1 MASTIKRFMIGRP
14 LATDEAD
21 HQRIPKTIGLAVFSS
36 DAISSTAYATQ
47 EILLVL
53 VPIGGMAV
61 LAQSNYTFG
70 FLTPIA
76 ILVAILLVVVANSYR
91 QTIHAYPDGGGAYVV
106 SRENLGEVPALVA
119 GGSLLVDYVL
129 TVAVSVAA
137 GTQAIYSAVP
147 SLAPYKVEICLG
159 FVVLLTLANLRGVKE
174 SGRLFAFPTYLYI
187 FALGALIGFGIW
199 KITRDTLPVLPPDEE
214 ALAELAK
221 DTGNPLPF
229 GLGGITLFLFARAFS
244 SGAVALSGVEAISN
258 GIPAFRKPTSRNAAI
273 TLVWMASILG
283 VSFIGLTVLA
293 EHIRPTPTETG
304 ESVISI
310 IGRTVFGGTG
320 TMYWVLQVSTAGILI
335 LAANTAYADFPRLAA
350 LVGKDGYLPRQF
362 ANRGDRLVF
371 SNGILFL
378 AGAASVLLVIFGGN
392 VSALIPLYAVGV
404 FTSFTLSQTGMVRH
418 HLKLREKSWRISV
431 VFSVFGAIATFIVMM
446 VVIIS
451 KFTIGAWIPVVLI
464 PIIVVAFK
472 AVKGHY
478 GEVAKKLRVEPGYVE
493 PDRVPQHGVV
503 VLVGGVNQ
511 SSLAAIRYARS
522 VGAKDSVAVTV
533 ALDEEHAEKIRSE
546 WERHHVQ
553 FPLEIIESPY
563 RDLTGTVEDYLDEL
577 DQRWHHDYLSVVI
590 AEFVLPHWYQGI
602 FHNQS
607 ALALKLALKFR
618 KDTVVVNVPFH
629 LRSDDAEMQHQADS
643 LGLSGEFAD
652 QKPTIDIVV
661 PGALP
666 SAERVGD
673 GRSNKDGDGPSPAS
687 PGANEPSGD

>member
-1 MASTIKRFMIGRP
+1 MASTLKRFLIGRP

-21 HQRIPKTIGLAVFSS
+21 HQRISKRIGLAVFSS

-53 VPIGGMAV
+53 VPVGGMAV

-76 ILVAILLVVVANSYR
+76 ILVAVLLAVVSNSYR

-147 SLAPYKVEICLG
+147 SLAQYKVPLCLG
-159 FVVLLTLANLRGVKE
+159 FVALLTIANLRGVKE
-174 SGRLFAFPTYLYI
+174 SGRLFAIPTYIYI
-187 FALGALIGFGIW
+187 LALGALITFGLY
-199 KITRDTLPVLPPDEE
+199 KLSQNTLPELPPDTE

-221 DTGNPLPF
+221 DTGTLPL

-258 GIPAFRKPTSRNAAI
+258 GIPAFKKPTSKNAAV
-273 TLVWMASILG
+273 TLVWMAGILG

-304 ESVISI
+304 ESVNSI

-320 TMYWVLQVSTAGILI
+320 VMYWVLQASTAGILI

-378 AGAASVLLVIFGGN
+378 AGAASLLLVVFGGN

-404 FTSFTLSQTGMVRH
+404 FTSFTLSQSGMVRH
-418 HLKLREKSWRISV
+418 HLKLRERGWRTSI
-431 VFSVFGAIATFIVMM
+431 VFSTLGAIATFVVMM
-446 VVIIS
+446 VVIVS
-451 KFTIGAWIPVVLI
+451 KFTIGAWIPVVLV

-472 AVKGHY
+472 SVKRHY
-478 GEVAKKLRVEPGYVE
+478 RHVAQRLRVEPAE
-493 PDRVPQHGVV
+493 WQTEKDLHHGFV
-503 VLVGGVNQ
+503 VLVGGVNR

-522 VGAKDSVAVTV
+522 VGAEDAVAVTV
-533 ALDEEHAEKIRSE
+533 AIDEDHAERIRAD
-546 WERHHVQ
+546 WERFDVR

-577 DQRWHHDYLSVVI
+577 DQRWHHDYVTVVI
-590 AEFVLPHWYQGI
+590 AEFVLPHWWQGV

-618 KDTVVVNVPFH
+618 PDTVVVNVPFH
-629 LRSDDAEMQHQADS
+629 LSEDAAALDAEAGS
-643 LGLSGEFAD
+643 LGLDGVHPDQRPTVERIDPESSGDE
-652 QKPTIDIVV
+652 P
-661 PGALP
+661 
-666 SAERVGD
+666 R
-673 GRSNKDGDGPSPAS
+673 GDGPGPRS
-687 PGANEPSGD
+687 GAEPEPEPEPV

>member
-1 MASTIKRFMIGRP
+1 MASTLKRFLIGRP

-53 VPIGGMAV
+53 VPVGGMA
-61 LAQSNYTFG
+61 LIANSNYTFG
-70 FLTPIA
+70 YLTPIA
-76 ILVAILLVVVANSYR
+76 ILVAVLLAIVSNSYR

-106 SRENLGEVPALVA
+106 SRENLGEVPSLVA

-129 TVAVSVAA
+129 TVSVSIAA

-147 SLAPYKVEICLG
+147 ELAPYKVELCLF
-159 FVVLLTLANLRGVKE
+159 FVALLTVANLRGVKE
-174 SGRLFAFPTYLYI
+174 SGRIFAIPTYVYI
-187 FALGALIGFGIW
+187 VILGVLIGLGMYKLW
-199 KITRDTLPVLPPDEE
+199 QGTLPQLPPDVE
-214 ALAELAK
+214 ALKELSE
-221 DTGNPLPF
+221 DTGTLPL
-229 GLGGITLFLFARAFS
+229 GIGGITLFLFARAFS

-258 GIPAFRKPTSRNAAI
+258 GIPAFKKPTSKNAAI
-273 TLVWMASILG
+273 TLVWMAGILG

-304 ESVISI
+304 ESVNSI

-320 TMYWVLQVSTAGILI
+320 GMYWILQAATAGILI

-378 AGAASVLLVIFGGN
+378 AGAASLLLVIFGGN

-404 FTSFTLSQTGMVRH
+404 FTSFTLSQSGMVRH
-418 HLKLREKSWRISV
+418 HLALRERGWRFSV
-431 VFSVFGAIATFIVMM
+431 VVSVVGAIATFIVMM

-451 KFTIGAWIPVVLI
+451 KFAIGAWIPVVLI

-472 AVKGHY
+472 SVKRHYAHVAVQ
-478 GEVAKKLRVEPGYVE
+478 LRVEPSFVE
-493 PDRVPQHGVV
+493 EQAVPRHGVV

-522 VGAKDSVAVTV
+522 VGAKDAVAMTV
-533 ALDEEHAEKIRSE
+533 AIDEDHAERIRE
-546 WERHHVQ
+546 QWERHRIDY
-553 FPLEIIESPY
+553 PLEIIESPY
-563 RDLTGTVEDYLDEL
+563 RDLTGTVEDYLGEL
-577 DQRWHHDYLSVVI
+577 DRRWGHDYMTVVI
-590 AEFVLPHWYQGI
+590 PEFVLPHWYQGV

-629 LRSDDAEMQHQADS
+629 LGEERQVKAEAEALGVQAPSDSPEEM
-643 LGLSGEFAD
+643 
-652 QKPTIDIVV
+652 VNVRV
-661 PGALP
+661 PAV
-666 SAERVGD
+666 SDTD
-673 GRSNKDGDGPSPAS
+673 G
-687 PGANEPSGD
+687 

>member
-1 MASTIKRFMIGRP
+1 MASTLKRFLIGRP

-36 DAISSTAYATQ
+36 DAVSSTAYATQ

-53 VPIGGMAV
+53 VPVGGMA
-61 LAQSNYTFG
+61 LIANSNYTFG
-70 FLTPIA
+70 YLTPIA
-76 ILVAILLVVVANSYR
+76 ILVAVLLAIVSNSYR

-106 SRENLGEVPALVA
+106 SRENLGEVPSLVA

-129 TVAVSVAA
+129 TVSVSIAA

-147 SLAPYKVEICLG
+147 GLAPYKVELCLF
-159 FVVLLTLANLRGVKE
+159 FVAMLTVANLRGVKE
-174 SGRLFAFPTYLYI
+174 SGRIFAIPTYVYI
-187 FALGALIGFGIW
+187 LILGLLIGLGMFKLWQG
-199 KITRDTLPVLPPDEE
+199 TLPQLPPDVE
-214 ALAELAK
+214 ALEELSR
-221 DTGNPLPF
+221 DTGSVPL
-229 GLGGITLFLFARAFS
+229 GIGGITLFLFARAFS

-258 GIPAFRKPTSRNAAI
+258 GIPAFKKPTSRNAAV
-273 TLVWMASILG
+273 TLVWMAVILG

-304 ESVISI
+304 ESVNSI

-320 TMYWVLQVSTAGILI
+320 ALYWVLQAATAGILI

-378 AGAASVLLVIFGGN
+378 AGAASALLVIFGGN

-404 FTSFTLSQTGMVRH
+404 FTSFTLSQSGMVRH
-418 HLKLREKSWRISV
+418 HVALKERGWRFSVLISV
-431 VFSVFGAIATFIVMM
+431 VGAIATFIVMM

-451 KFTIGAWIPVVLI
+451 KFSIGAWIPVVLI
-464 PIIVVAFK
+464 PIVVVAFK
-472 AVKGHY
+472 SVKRHY
-478 GEVAKKLRVEPGYVE
+478 AHVAEQLRVDPAFVE
-493 PDRVPQHGVV
+493 DQAVPHHGVV

-522 VGAKDSVAVTV
+522 VGAEDSVAVTV
-533 ALDEEHAEKIRSE
+533 AIDEDHAERIRE
-546 WERHHVQ
+546 QWERHHIDYT
-553 FPLEIIESPY
+553 LEIIESPF
-563 RDLTGTVEDYLDEL
+563 RDLTGAVEDYLGEL
-577 DQRWHHDYLSVVI
+577 DRRWGHDYMTVVI
-590 AEFVLPHWYQGI
+590 PEFVLPHWYQGV

-618 KDTVVVNVPFH
+618 KDTVVVNVPYH
-629 LRSDDAEMQHQADS
+629 LGEQRQVEVEAAALGVQAPSSPNEEMVSVRIPATSEVARS
-643 LGLSGEFAD
+643 
-652 QKPTIDIVV
+652 
-661 PGALP
+661 
-666 SAERVGD
+666 
-673 GRSNKDGDGPSPAS
+673 
-687 PGANEPSGD
+687 